1 MAAKARAKAEEAAEA
16 KVAEAVEAAP
26 AAREDPWSA
35 GLAAAQAAQ
44 GPVDAKALAAAQA
57 ALQVG
62 RKQGLLKSRLA
73 DLAMDLAAKVVIDK
87 SPERPVEEL
96 AAEAA
101 KAAIRAGE
109 AAGAL
114 ANMWQS
120 LAVERNSTKAN
131 KGDALF
137 SDAGCVSGGSIE
149 GAKGFA
155 QAPRWGAG
163 PAAQPLR
170 RAPVWWRAGRGTPR
184 P

>member
-1 MAAKARAKAEEAAEA
+1 MGGAPAPKWYVTHSQIKLKPQATAAEDGL
-16 KVAEAVEAAP
+16 VESCSQL
-26 AAREDPWSA
+26 AARF
-35 GLAAAQAAQ
+35 Q
-44 GPVDAKALAAAQA
+44 
-57 ALQVG
+57 
-62 RKQGLLKSRLA
+62 
-73 DLAMDLAAKVVIDK
+73 
-87 SPERPVEEL
+87 
-96 AAEAA
+96 
-101 KAAIRAGE
+101 AAIRAGE